1 MANKK
6 LYKKERFSGCIVGAA
21 AGDAL
26 GSPVKTLT
34 RSQIKDL
41 YGKKG
46 ILKLSPEKRQKTA
59 RISEDRKSTRLNSSH
74 DRQSRMPS
82 SA

>member
-46 ILKLSPEKRQKTA
+46 ILKLSPEK
-59 RISEDRKSTRLNSSH
+59 
-74 DRQSRMPS
+74 
-82 SA
+82 

>member
-1 MANKK
+1 M
-6 LYKKERFSGCIVGAA
+6 VGAA

-26 GSPVKTLT
+26 GSPVKVIT

-46 ILKLSPEKRQKTA
+46 ILKLSPEKHQKE
-59 RISEDRKSTRLNSSH
+59 RRRCSSPLTVYCGQMRR
-74 DRQSRMPS
+74 D
-82 SA
+82 